1 MNVFLQ
7 LLFITAGFLTGSIQF
22 SRIIPKF
29 TTRQDICEL
38 SDDGNPGAFNA
49 FKHCGVKVGIP
60 CLVCDVLKG
69 FVPVF
74 CASLFTETSGF
85 AFALII
91 AAPVLGHASGVF
103 NGFHGGKCISVSFG
117 VMLGLLPVTWIGI
130 TALAAL
136 YILFST
142 AVKIGSHLKRSI
154 IVYCLFGVIS
164 GTALFI
170 AGFAS
175 AACGCIAV
183 ALIAVIKHI
192 MALNTRVEK
201 EALTNDDK

>member
-1 MNVFLQ
+1 MGISC
-7 LLFITAGFLTGSIQF
+7 LL
-22 SRIIPKF
+22 
-29 TTRQDICEL
+29 
-38 SDDGNPGAFNA
+38 
-49 FKHCGVKVGIP
+49 
-60 CLVCDVLKG
+60 CDVLKG

-74 CASLFTETSGF
+74 CASLFTDASGF

-91 AAPVLGHASGVF
+91 AAPVLGHASGIF

-117 VMLGLLPVTWIGI
+117 VMFGLLPVTWIGI
-130 TALAAL
+130 TALATL

-164 GTALFI
+164 GTALFMS
-170 AGFAS
+170 GFAS

-183 ALIAVIKHI
+183 ALIAVVKHI
-192 MALNTRVEK
+192 MAFNARVKK